1 MQTLNLATLLLAILV
16 LESLAFL
23 LTGRAFIK
31 LAASALPENWR
42 RSPGM
47 DAADGILRSVAT
59 QAPDSTAV
67 GELVFLRSLLK
78 HLSMILDSSARQVQE
93 SISQRQ
99 RLLDLIE
106 AKLRMAPPT
115 SDGEWHEWLAD
126 PNRLKQYVSWKQKF
140 GSASLGPDHSRRKRS
155 NGWPQCKPWCRRMLR
170 KPWIRATASLAAV
183 GSEIGQRQWRTQ
195 LDNNSSWEVVKK
207 AAKVL
212 NDHDFGASMK
222 NLFKIL
228 QQELLEGYSCGTQSL
243 GAGLVVDFSRV

>member
-1 MQTLNLATLLLAILV
+1 MV
-16 LESLAFL
+16 
-23 LTGRAFIK
+23 
-31 LAASALPENWR
+31 
-42 RSPGM
+42 
-47 DAADGILRSVAT
+47 V
-59 QAPDSTAV
+59 
-67 GELVFLRSLLK
+67 
-78 HLSMILDSSARQVQE
+78 DSSARQVQE

-140 GSASLGPDHSRRKRS
+140 GSASLGPDFAAFMEEEKQWMATMQAMVQAHAEETVE
-155 NGWPQCKPWCRRMLR
+155 
-170 KPWIRATASLAAV
+170 RATAALAAV
-183 GSEIGQRQWRTQ
+183 GSETGQRQWRTQ

-212 NDHDFGASMK
+212 NDHDFAASMK
-222 NLFKIL
+222 NHIKIL

-243 GAGLVVDFSRV
+243 GAGLVFLISIDSRV